1 MATEELSLGFYGVN
15 PLASDV
21 NLNEGLDS
29 TKIIDNLNLNFRKSV
44 SSDADFE
51 ALQKRHADGSDDL
64 FETEVEDLDSDAD
77 MDTSSSSS
85 SFLPSSQ
92 NSQDSSQEAWSKTL
106 ANLAETQLPFNPKPK
121 TPKKSGSNS
130 EKLNLIIGLLN
141 GKLLPQQ
148 AAAEKQTNSL
158 IANQKHIS
166 LKINELSNE
175 IQRSKL
181 FTKCKINELV
191 KDNIDREYERCNLV
205 VYNLDI
211 GNWHHYL
218 KIYKNPKKAVFQLG
232 LKFVNTFM
240 AYDSRDLSVSKLVQN
255 PGGENNKENKT
266 KDNKHF
272 RILLKLATPD
282 DALRLKKRCFKR
294 GFFTLRNGLTR
305 KEREACAI
313 IQQRVDSW
321 NQKLNDKSETMFVRK
336 FLFNIAEVDRSDSKK
351 VIKWHESLESAEK
364 YFESKI
370 TALAMIPIEMTKKTE
385 SLPDL
390 AQKIPEGTS
399 ESVPQKNLRNELLPN
414 LNTPG
419 TRKPMSRTAS
429 LPSSSPPRSKTAS
442 LPSSSPPR
450 FLDPAIVESSTI
462 PKKPNPKHKANLE
475 STLSLSFSGVKRK
488 ATSPSHP
495 LSPNGHPPSKRGRGR
510 PALSAAQKKINSE
523 RNKKRREAIKLAKAE
538 AEKLQQEELAKKQK
552 EAEEAIQLMKEMRD
566 EVSRLRAENKAKD
579 NNATA

>member
-1 MATEELSLGFYGVN
+1 MATEELSLDFYGVN

-21 NLNEGLDS
+21 NLNEGPDS
-29 TKIIDNLNLNFRKSV
+29 TKIIDNLNLNFKKSV

-92 NSQDSSQEAWSKTL
+92 TSQDNSQEAWSKTL
-106 ANLAETQLPFNPKPK
+106 ANLANAETQLPFNPKPK

-205 VYNLDI
+205 IYNLDI

-255 PGGENNKENKT
+255 PGGENNREA
-266 KDNKHF
+266 KDDKHF

-336 FLFNIAEVDRSDSKK
+336 FLFNIAEVDRSDSKR

-390 AQKIPEGTS
+390 TQKTPERPS
-399 ESVPQKNLRNELLPN
+399 ESIPQKNLRNELLPN
-414 LNTPG
+414 LKTPG
-419 TRKPMSRTAS
+419 TKKSM
-429 LPSSSPPRSKTAS
+429 SKTAS
-442 LPSSSPPR
+442 LPSNSPPR
-450 FLDPAIVESSTI
+450 FVDPAIVESSTV

-475 STLSLSFSGVKRK
+475 STLSLSFTGVKRK

-510 PALSAAQKKINSE
+510 PALSAAQKKLNNE
-523 RNKKRREAIKLAKAE
+523 RNKKRREAVKLAKAE
-538 AEKLQQEELAKKQK
+538 AERVQQEELAKKQK

-579 NNATA
+579 KDASA

>member
-1 MATEELSLGFYGVN
+1 MATEELSLDFYGVN

-21 NLNEGLDS
+21 NLNEGPDT

-92 NSQDSSQEAWSKTL
+92 TSQDNSQEAWSKTL
-106 ANLAETQLPFNPKPK
+106 ANLANAETQLPFNPKPK

-232 LKFVNTFM
+232 LKFVTTFM

-255 PGGENNKENKT
+255 PGGENNKENKA
-266 KDNKHF
+266 KDDKHF

-336 FLFNIAEVDRSDSKK
+336 FLFNIAEVDRSDSKR

-385 SLPDL
+385 LLPDL
-390 AQKIPEGTS
+390 TQKTPEGAS
-399 ESVPQKNLRNELLPN
+399 ESIPQKNLRNELLPN

-419 TRKPMSRTAS
+419 TKKPM
-429 LPSSSPPRSKTAS
+429 SKTAS

-450 FLDPAIVESSTI
+450 FLDPAILESSTI

-510 PALSAAQKKINSE
+510 PALSAAQKKINNE

-579 NNATA
+579 KDATA

>member
-21 NLNEGLDS
+21 NLNEGPDS
-29 TKIIDNLNLNFRKSV
+29 TKIIDNLNLNFKKSV

-64 FETEVEDLDSDAD
+64 FETEVEDLDSD

-92 NSQDSSQEAWSKTL
+92 ASQDSSQEAWSKTL
-106 ANLAETQLPFNPKPK
+106 ANLASAETQLPFDPKPK
-121 TPKKSGSNS
+121 TPKKSGGNS

-141 GKLLPQQ
+141 GKLLPQVETT
-148 AAAEKQTNSL
+148 EKQTNSL

-255 PGGENNKENKT
+255 PKGGNDKEA
-266 KDNKHF
+266 KDDKHF

-336 FLFNIAEVDRSDSKK
+336 FLFNIAEVDRSDSKR

-385 SLPDL
+385 PLPDL
-390 AQKIPEGTS
+390 TQKIPEGNS
-399 ESVPQKNLRNELLPN
+399 ESIPQKNLRNELLPN
-414 LNTPG
+414 LETPG
-419 TRKPMSRTAS
+419 TKKSKP
-429 LPSSSPPRSKTAS
+429 KTAS
-442 LPSSSPPR
+442 LPSNSPPR
-450 FLDPAIVESSTI
+450 FVDPAIMESSTV

-510 PALSAAQKKINSE
+510 PALTAAQKKVNNE

-538 AEKLQQEELAKKQK
+538 AERVQQEELAKKQK

-579 NNATA
+579 KDASA